1 MVFTHSDILTD
12 TAIGELGGLKIS
24 KEQIDRGNG
33 MAEISC
39 DDCIHAQIC
48 RLLIGEMELRFS
60 TSTRDVIKEVDK
72 LKHELADK
80 CRYYMSR

>member
-1 MVFTHSDILTD
+1 
-12 TAIGELGGLKIS
+12 
-24 KEQIDRGNG
+24 